1 MPIRCTAP
9 ADGRRPVITSAL
21 RRSSQRGAAIITA
34 MLVVTLAAVV
44 VSGLFW
50 REHVAVRSV
59 ENRLALSQSRW
70 IERAAFDWAK
80 VILRADLRSGP
91 VDHLGEPW
99 AIPVVETRLDET
111 VTAGAK
117 LDEGARN
124 AVLAGRISDAQAQFN
139 LNSLAG
145 EGGQPSQPHREA
157 LRKLLSTVGRPEST
171 ADLIAQRVL
180 QSVNSVAEGKVV
192 PATRL
197 PITRVAD
204 LLDVNGIDPTVV
216 LALEP
221 YVTVL
226 PRPTPVNINTASA
239 EVIAAMVPSLDLG
252 SARRF
257 VARRERTF
265 YRTLEQAANDMDSRP
280 VLNPIL
286 LAVGSSFFSV
296 VGVIRYERVE
306 SQSETLLERMNDRVE
321 VLWQLRR

>member
-1 MPIRCTAP
+1 
-9 ADGRRPVITSAL
+9 
-21 RRSSQRGAAIITA
+21 
-34 MLVVTLAAVV
+34 
-44 VSGLFW
+44 
-50 REHVAVRSV
+50 
-59 ENRLALSQSRW
+59 
-70 IERAAFDWAK
+70 
-80 VILRADLRSGP
+80 
-91 VDHLGEPW
+91 
-99 AIPVVETRLDET
+99 
-111 VTAGAK
+111 
-117 LDEGARN
+117 
-124 AVLAGRISDAQAQFN
+124 
-139 LNSLAG
+139 
-145 EGGQPSQPHREA
+145 
-157 LRKLLSTVGRPEST
+157 
-171 ADLIAQRVL
+171 
-180 QSVNSVAEGKVV
+180 
-192 PATRL
+192 
-197 PITRVAD
+197 
-204 LLDVNGIDPTVV
+204 V